1 MSAVLL
7 EASVGGVVSTSFV
20 YFRYFFSF
28 LQKPPFQ
35 SQVQATLVVLASR
48 GRSRSSISPQ
58 RKEARSDVICCC
70 VFGSTG
76 RIPNM
81 HFESFSGC
89 GPQSDGPYSGHS
101 SSNTLSS
108 TASSG
113 GHSDS
118 DKWYEMGVGGGSS
131 GDQAETEPNGL
142 GGGGYLQGAS
152 ADSGIDGSS
161 FGAPHH
167 SHSHSHHGST
177 TSLLAPSGSREGRER
192 SVSPWHSPTE
202 GSRRMLERSPAAAES
217 SGPPGERSLDGTGR
231 IPPTHLLIRDSS
243 TYSLSDA
250 GSHSRLF
257 FLSLLGCF

>member
-1 MSAVLL
+1 MYLVSEILFLMRSLWVIGTIFAYFSP
-7 EASVGGVVSTSFV
+7 EAPVSKSGPGYSGGPRIQRQEQVIHLSP
-20 YFRYFFSF
+20 
-28 LQKPPFQ
+28 KKG
-35 SQVQATLVVLASR
+35 SQVSQDITPVIVYSY
-48 GRSRSSISPQ
+48 PQ
-58 RKEARSDVICCC
+58 LEL
-70 VFGSTG
+70 
-76 RIPNM
+76 RIYM
-81 HFESFSGC
+81 LSLFFVGL
-89 GPQSDGPYSGHS
+89 QSDGPYSGHS

-152 ADSGIDGSS
+152 ADSGIDTSS
-161 FGAPHH
+161 LGAPHH

-231 IPPTHLLIRDSS
+231 MPPTHLLIRDSS
-243 TYSLSDA
+243 TYTLSDT
-250 GSHSRLF
+250 GSHPRF
-257 FLSLLGCF
+257 FLVLSA

>member
-1 MSAVLL
+1 ML
-7 EASVGGVVSTSFV
+7 
-20 YFRYFFSF
+20 
-28 LQKPPFQ
+28 
-35 SQVQATLVVLASR
+35 
-48 GRSRSSISPQ
+48 
-58 RKEARSDVICCC
+58 
-70 VFGSTG
+70 
-76 RIPNM
+76 
-81 HFESFSGC
+81 
-89 GPQSDGPYSGHS
+89 QSDGPYSGHS

-131 GDQAETEPNGL
+131 GDQGETEPNGL

-152 ADSGIDGSS
+152 ADSGIDTSS

-167 SHSHSHHGST
+167 SHSHPHHGSA

-217 SGPPGERSLDGTGR
+217 SGPPGERSVDGAGR
-231 IPPTHLLIRDSS
+231 LPPTHLLIRDGS
-243 TYSLSDA
+243 TYSLSEA
-250 GSHSRLF
+250 GSHPRLF
-257 FLSLLGCF
+257 FILLV

>member
-1 MSAVLL
+1 MFLL
-7 EASVGGVVSTSFV
+7 QSLWVISTSFV
-20 YFRYFFSF
+20 YFSPEAPVSKSGPGYSGGPRIQRQEQVIHLSPKKGSQVRCYICYRVFESAIRI
-28 LQKPPFQ
+28 QNIQFQ
-35 SQVQATLVVLASR
+35 SFFFFVCL
-48 GRSRSSISPQ
+48 
-58 RKEARSDVICCC
+58 
-70 VFGSTG
+70 FGG
-76 RIPNM
+76 L
-81 HFESFSGC
+81 
-89 GPQSDGPYSGHS
+89 QSDGPYSGHS

-152 ADSGIDGSS
+152 ADSGIDTSS

-250 GSHSRLF
+250 GSHPRF
-257 FLSLLGCF
+257 FFVLLL

>member
-1 MSAVLL
+1 MYLVNEMRCFYCRVCGLSAPAL
-7 EASVGGVVSTSFV
+7 FI
-20 YFRYFFSF
+20 F
-28 LQKPPFQ
+28 LQKPLFQ
-35 SQVQATLVVLASR
+35 NQVQATLVVLASR
-48 GRSRSSISPQ
+48 GRSRSSTSPQ
-58 RKEARSDVICCC
+58 RKEARSDVTSVI
-70 VFGSTG
+70 VYLNLQLEF
-76 RIPNM
+76 RIY
-81 HFESFSGC
+81 SFSLFFVCLFG
-89 GPQSDGPYSGHS
+89 GLQSDGPYSGHS

-152 ADSGIDGSS
+152 ADSGIDTSS

-250 GSHSRLF
+250 GSHPRF
-257 FLSLLGCF
+257 FFVLLS